1 LNEFV
6 QFAIDNWVLSS
17 AWLVVAFVLLS
28 IQIKITA
35 HGPKSLTTQ
44 MVTNLVNRE
53 NAVVIDI
60 RGQADFNK
68 GHIQGAMNIPLT
80 KIKETT
86 SDLEK
91 HKDSPII
98 MVCANGIQVAAACQI
113 LKKAGFE
120 QVHKLAGGMAS
131 WVGDNLPVVKK

>member
-1 LNEFV
+1 MNEFV

-28 IQIKITA
+28 LQIKITA

-53 NAVVIDI
+53 EAVVIDI

-68 GHIQGAMNIPLT
+68 GHIQGAVNVPLS
-80 KIKETT
+80 KIKDTT

-91 HKDSPII
+91 YKDNPII

-113 LKKAGFE
+113 LRKAGFE
-120 QVHKLAGGMAS
+120 KVHKLAGGMAS
-131 WVGDNLPVVKK
+131 WVGDNLPVVK

>member
-1 LNEFV
+1 MNEFV
-6 QFAIDNWVLSS
+6 QFAIDNWVLST

-28 IQIKITA
+28 LQIKITA

-53 NAVVIDI
+53 NAVIIDI

-68 GHIQGAMNIPLT
+68 GHIQGALNVPLT
-80 KIKETT
+80 KIKDTT

-91 HKDSPII
+91 YKDNPII

-113 LKKAGFE
+113 LRKAGFE
-120 QVHKLAGGMAS
+120 NVHKLAGGMTS
-131 WVGDNLPVVKK
+131 WVGDNLPVVK